1 MRFAQ
6 ILYNKAH
13 WILEAEV
20 QPQFAP
26 NIVLIDITDKPEV
39 QEGWDY
45 DEVTRTFSEPI
56 PIEPKPQPPS
66 ETDILAEELVKM
78 KFENMQKDAV
88 ISTFGEEIT
97 KLKLEMMILKGG
109 A

>member
-1 MRFAQ
+1 MIRLEYKNLEERATIIAEQESVGNPFFGEE
-6 ILYNKAH
+6 N
-13 WILEAEV
+13 ILEGD
-20 QPQFAP
+20 FLFFG
-26 NIVLIDITDKPEV
+26 IPE
-39 QEGWDY
+39 
-45 DEVTRTFSEPI
+45 
-56 PIEPKPQPPS
+56 PQPPS

-97 KLKLEMMILKGG
+97 KLKLDLMILKGG

>member
-1 MRFAQ
+1 ME
-6 ILYNKAH
+6 
-13 WILEAEV
+13 WVTTE
-20 QPQFAP
+20 
-26 NIVLIDITDKPEV
+26 
-39 QEGWDY
+39 
-45 DEVTRTFSEPI
+45 DEYGIYKTRTNELGITETVTEYKQKYWDENPPQEP
-56 PIEPKPQPPS
+56 EPKPPS

-78 KFENMQKDAV
+78 KFENMQKDNV

>member
-1 MRFAQ
+1 MIEWEYFEDEYGTYKKR
-6 ILYNKAH
+6 IN
-13 WILEAEV
+13 EAGLPEE
-20 QPQFAP
+20 
-26 NIVLIDITDKPEV
+26 ITL
-39 QEGWDY
+39 
-45 DEVTRTFSEPI
+45 TRTQKWHDENPPQEP
-56 PIEPKPQPPS
+56 EPAPPS
-66 ETDILAEELVKM
+66 ETDVLAEELVKM